1 MVHLPL
7 NHFPINHRF
16 RRIYRTLAGLAG
28 LYVLIF
34 GIIGVTKAGGT
45 GLFGRGHIVALG
57 LRTNMAFSILSIV
70 VGVLVIGATL
80 YGRNLAHF
88 VHFFGGLVFLLAGL
102 VMLAVLR
109 TSANFLNFT
118 VATCVVSFVIGLV
131 MLTAG
136 LYGRVAPRHLADQE
150 EEYRHGGVRRS
161 MPLARNQ

>member
-1 MVHLPL
+1 MVHFPL
-7 NHFPINHRF
+7 NHFPINHRL

-34 GIIGVTKAGGT
+34 GIVGVIRADGS

-70 VGVLVIGATL
+70 VGALVIGATL

-102 VMLAVLR
+102 AMLAVLR

-118 VATCVVSFVIGLV
+118 VATCVVSYIIGLV

-136 LYGRVAPRHLADQE
+136 LYGRMAPRHGAPP
-150 EEYRHGGVRRS
+150 HGQLDRGEVSGS
-161 MPLARNQ
+161 MPLAGNQ